1 MREKSIEAMENRK
14 HRDRVRMR
22 AKREAKT
29 AAKRA
34 EVALAPNKY
43 LGPKLFKGPPLP
55 PMSKSELRAMFAQAM
70 QNTARMSW

>member
-1 MREKSIEAMENRK
+1 MCEKSIEAMENRK

-22 AKREAKT
+22 AKRKAKT

-34 EVALAPNKY
+34 EIALAPNRY

-55 PMSKSELRAMFAQAM
+55 PMSKSELRAMLAEAM
-70 QNTARMSW
+70 QRTANL